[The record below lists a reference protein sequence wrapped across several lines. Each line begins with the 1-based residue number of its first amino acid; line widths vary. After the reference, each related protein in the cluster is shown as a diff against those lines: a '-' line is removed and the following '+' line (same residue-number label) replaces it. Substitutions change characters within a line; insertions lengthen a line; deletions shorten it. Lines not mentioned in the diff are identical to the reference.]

1 MNSTVLG
8 IIVILVVAA
17 IIAAVLLYLRRR
29 QSLTLRS
36 RFGPEY
42 DRAMKQTGDRARAEA
57 KLEERE
63 KRVAR
68 LEIRSLSPEDRVR
81 FAAAWEGIQRRFVDA
96 PGKSVAEADRLVRDV
111 MVARGYPMTEFER
124 RAEDISVHYPHL
136 TANYRAAR
144 AVAERSARNDAAT
157 EDLRKAV
164 VYYRQLFEELLE
176 PEGVIPAA
184 VPKKGAVR

>member
-17 IIAAVLLYLRRR
+17 IIAAVLFYLRRR
-29 QSLTLRS
+29 HSLALRN

-42 DRAMKQTGDRARAEA
+42 ERAMKRAGDRRRAEA

-68 LEIRSLSPEDRVR
+68 LEIRSLSPENRAR
-81 FAAAWEGIQRRFVDA
+81 FATAWEGIQKRFVDA
-96 PGKSVAEADRLVRDV
+96 PGRSVAEADRLVRDV
-111 MVARGYPMTEFER
+111 MAARGYPMTEFER

-144 AVAERSARNDAAT
+144 AIAERSSRNEAAT

-164 VYYRQLFEELLE
+164 VYYRGLFEELLE

-184 VPKKGAVR
+184 VPRKGAVR

>member
-1 MNSTVLG
+1 MNTTVLWV
-8 IIVILVVAA
+8 IVILVAAA
-17 IIAAVLLYLRRR
+17 IIAAVLFYMRRR
-29 QSLTLRS
+29 HSRMLQN

-42 DRAMKQTGDRARAEA
+42 DRAVKKTGDRWRAEA

-63 KRVAR
+63 KRVTR
-68 LEIRSLSPEDRVR
+68 LDIRSLSPEDRAR
-81 FAAAWEGIQRRFVDA
+81 FATAWEGIQKRFVDA

-144 AVAERSARNDAAT
+144 AVAERSARNEAST

-164 VYYRQLFEELLE
+164 VYYRELFEELLE
-176 PEGVIPAA
+176 PEGVVPGAA
-184 VPKKGAVR
+184 PRKGAVR